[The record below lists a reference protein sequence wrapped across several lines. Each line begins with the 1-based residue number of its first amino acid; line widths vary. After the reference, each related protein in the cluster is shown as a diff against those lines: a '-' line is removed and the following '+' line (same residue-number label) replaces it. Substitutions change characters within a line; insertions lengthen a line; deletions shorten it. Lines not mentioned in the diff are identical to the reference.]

1 MTFALNAALSAL
13 GTHEK
18 KLDVT
23 ANNIANLNT
32 EGFKKSRAVLQEAN
46 LKNPENRG

>member
-13 GTHEK
+13 GAHEK

-32 EGFKKSRAVLQEAN
+32 EGF
-46 LKNPENRG
+46 